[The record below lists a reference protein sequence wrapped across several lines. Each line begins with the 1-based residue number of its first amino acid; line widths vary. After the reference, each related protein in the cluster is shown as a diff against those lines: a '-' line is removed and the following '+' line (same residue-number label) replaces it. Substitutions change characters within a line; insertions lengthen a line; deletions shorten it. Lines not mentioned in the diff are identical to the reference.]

1 MAQHR
6 RALASVLLGLQGGL
20 ILLGAVLVGMT
31 GTAWFPFDSLV
42 GTDASVAALVM
53 GAAFVL
59 AIRTPTQTWINLA
72 ILYDV
77 LTIVVQGVKYGT
89 GYGVTQWVSAIAI
102 SAIFLIL
109 FLVAYP
115 YREKV
120 GAAHPA

>member
-1 MAQHR
+1 
-6 RALASVLLGLQGGL
+6 
-20 ILLGAVLVGMT
+20 MT